1 MNKTRFRGCSNGR
14 IFSHAL
20 DSTYVPQ
27 TKCSIVTMISLQVT
41 QQTIRVPMGYP
52 LPGMQLHVVA
62 GRGNAIGAQQY
73 AQYARHQGAQRNY
86 AYLPA
91 EKPAVKFTERGVPEG
106 AASVTQSDANN
117 GLMSPTSSNAQSSQN
132 GMHITTQTSTTTQPG
147 VFYAMNV

>member
-1 MNKTRFRGCSNGR
+1 M
-14 IFSHAL
+14 
-20 DSTYVPQ
+20 
-27 TKCSIVTMISLQVT
+27 T

-86 AYLPA
+86 AYLP
-91 EKPAVKFTERGVPEG
+91 EKPVVKFTERGVPEG
-106 AASVTQSDANN
+106 AAASVTQSDANN
-117 GLMSPTSSNAQSSQN
+117 SLLSPTSGSNSQGSQN
-132 GMHITTQTSTTTQPG
+132 GLHITTQTTVSNTTTPPG